1 MNLTPRERLALSRKI
16 TGLTIQDFNNL
27 LILLNP
33 PTGLIP
39 PPSAQQGERVYALLT
54 WAESTTG
61 PGLGMIQDALNEVV
75 VGNENEE
82 VSGEKAF
89 MQLTR
94 NQRRE
99 IYEALLNSFDQSSL
113 SRMVS
118 FELGETLLNVAGGSD
133 FSQIMFNLIQWA
145 ERTGQLESLM
155 RGALTENPSNLQLAE
170 ISKELG
176 IDPGNLTQS
185 NEGNPVQSS
194 NTSIENQNE
203 TFQSD
208 KEVFISYAWGGDSEV
223 IVNQLD
229 QAFQNKG
236 ITLVRDKRD
245 LGFKGRIKEFMQR
258 IGRGKCVIVV
268 ISEKYLKSENCMY
281 ELVQIAKNGA
291 FYDRI
296 FPIVLG
302 DANIYKPIQRIQY
315 IQYWEAQINDLN
327 EAMKTVN
334 AANLQGFRNDI
345 DLYTE
350 IRGTIAG
357 LIDILKD
364 MNTLTPE
371 MHTESSFHELFKAVE
386 HKLAE

>member
-1 MNLTPRERLALSRKI
+1 MQLNGNQKRKI
-16 TGLTIQDFNNL
+16 F
-27 LILLNP
+27 
-33 PTGLIP
+33 
-39 PPSAQQGERVYALLT
+39 S
-54 WAESTTG
+54 
-61 PGLGMIQDALNEVV
+61 
-75 VGNENEE
+75 
-82 VSGEKAF
+82 
-89 MQLTR
+89 
-94 NQRRE
+94 
-99 IYEALLNSFDQSSL
+99 ALLNSFDQSSL
-113 SRMVS
+113 DRMVS
-118 FELGETLLNVAGGSD
+118 FELGEVLSNIAGGSD
-133 FSQIMFNLIQWA
+133 FSEIVFNLIRWA

-155 RGALTENPSNLQLAE
+155 RGALAENPNNLQLAE
-170 ISKELG
+170 AARKLG
-176 IDPGNLTQS
+176 LDLENLTQPT
-185 NEGNPVQSS
+185 EDNPVQSS
-194 NTSIENQNE
+194 NTPKENQNE

-208 KEVFISYAWGGDSEV
+208 KEVFISYAWGGDGEA

-258 IGRGKCVIVV
+258 IGSSKCVVVV

-281 ELVQIAKNGA
+281 ELVQIAKNDA

-302 DANIYKPIQRIQY
+302 DANIYKPVQRIKY
-315 IQYWEAQINDLN
+315 IQYWEAQIDELN
-327 EAMKTVN
+327 EAMKMVN
-334 AANLQGFRNDI
+334 AANLQGFRDDI

-371 MHTESSFHELFKAVE
+371 MHRESGFDELFRAVE
-386 HKLAE
+386 QKLTE